1 MAHRCFRAG
10 FSWPNIWLSIVSAGM
25 EAQIARGGT
34 LFLDEIGDMP
44 LVLQPKLLRFLQEQ
58 EFMRLGGNEVL
69 RSDVRI
75 VAATHRDLQS
85 MVKAGLFREDL
96 LNRLEVFTI
105 NVPPLRDRPGDILPL
120 AWHFIKKNA
129 DLRQVPVTQMD
140 PEVQRLF
147 REAPGPGTSAGWKT
161 RSFTRWAMEI
171 LSPKPSQAL
180 SPNDLGDSFG
190 ARIFRDAKTRAVF
203 PSRYSGKAKL
213 AQFSRPDIAGK
224 QKSRSFPV
232 PI

>member
-1 MAHRCFRAG
+1 
-10 FSWPNIWLSIVSAGM
+10 M

-171 LSPKPSQAL
+171 RNPVRFRLTICRNGCGPLSNRRLKQRSRRNGSSGRSIKRNRTVPKPPASSA
-180 SPNDLGDSFG
+180 
-190 ARIFRDAKTRAVF
+190 
-203 PSRYSGKAKL
+203 
-213 AQFSRPDIAGK
+213 
-224 QKSRSFPV
+224 
-232 PI
+232 

>member
-147 REAPGPGTSAGWKT
+147 REAPWPGNVRRLENTIVHALGNGDPVSETVSGTVSERSRRQFWSAD
-161 RSFTRWAMEI
+161 I
-171 LSPKPSQAL
+171 
-180 SPNDLGDSFG
+180 
-190 ARIFRDAKTRAVF
+190 
-203 PSRYSGKAKL
+203 SGR
-213 AQFSRPDIAGK
+213 QN
-224 QKSRSFPV
+224 SRSFPV

>member
-1 MAHRCFRAG
+1 
-10 FSWPNIWLSIVSAGM
+10 M
-25 EAQIARGGT
+25 EAQIVRGGT

-147 REAPGPGTSAGWKT
+147 REAPWPGNVRRLENT
-161 RSFTRWAMEI
+161 I
-171 LSPKPSQAL
+171 VHAL
-180 SPNDLGDSFG
+180 GNGDPESGAIQVNDLPEWLRPAVEQTAEAEITPERFFRALDQAQQNRTKA
-190 ARIFRDAKTRAVF
+190 ARILGM
-203 PSRYSGKAKL
+203 SR
-213 AQFSRPDIAGK
+213 AQFYRLMKKFGGK
-224 QKSRSFPV
+224 
-232 PI
+232 

>member
-1 MAHRCFRAG
+1 MRAHANADQETRGNLCGDPPGGDGLCAETPELHGRDRRTGFRRAAA
-10 FSWPNIWLSIVSAGM
+10 S
-25 EAQIARGGT
+25 
-34 LFLDEIGDMP
+34 
-44 LVLQPKLLRFLQEQ
+44 
-58 EFMRLGGNEVL
+58 EVL
-69 RSDVRI
+69 RRRPDRRTASGSL
-75 VAATHRDLQS
+75 DLQS

-171 LSPKPSQAL
+171 RNPVRFRLTICRNGCGPLS
-180 SPNDLGDSFG
+180 N
-190 ARIFRDAKTRAVF
+190 RR
-203 PSRYSGKAKL
+203 
-213 AQFSRPDIAGK
+213 
-224 QKSRSFPV
+224 
-232 PI
+232 